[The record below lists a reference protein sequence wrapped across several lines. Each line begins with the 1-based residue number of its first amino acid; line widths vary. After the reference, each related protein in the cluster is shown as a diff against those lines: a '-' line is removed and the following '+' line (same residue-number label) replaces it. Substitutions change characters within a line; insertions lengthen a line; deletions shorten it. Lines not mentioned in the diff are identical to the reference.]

1 MGEESSAR
9 AAAKRVKLMFVSDKV
24 ERLRFHVVSPGSHL
38 SRSLQTWSFVKHV
51 ALLESERTWV

>member
-1 MGEESSAR
+1 M
-9 AAAKRVKLMFVSDKV
+9 KLMFVSDKV
-24 ERLRFHVVSPGSHL
+24 ELLRFHMVSPGSHL